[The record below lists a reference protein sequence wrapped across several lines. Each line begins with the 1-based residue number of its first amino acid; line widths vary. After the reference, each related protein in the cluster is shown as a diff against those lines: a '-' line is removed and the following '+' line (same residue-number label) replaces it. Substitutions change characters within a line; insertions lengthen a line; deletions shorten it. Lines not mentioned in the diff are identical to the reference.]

1 MRPGDSRVIGGDE
14 AGVDIDFDIDFDEAP
29 ASATWGE
36 RVLTA
41 LLGGAVRLWCLPF
54 LLVVW
59 ALTWTSIGLIRG
71 AAALAGAGPMLLGDS
86 ASAWPGPAAR
96 SQSGSV
102 ARW

>member
-41 LLGGAVRLWCLPF
+41 L
-54 LLVVW
+54 VW